1 MLKRCFVFLFN
12 AWDNIVV
19 FLLLILMVCTTT
31 FAATGLLGLIT
42 LLVLARLVKGK
53 EKPCCEIHVKIEL
66 LEVSKCFILTFL
78 LGLA

>member
-12 AWDNIVV
+12 AWDNIVG
-19 FLLLILMVCTTT
+19 FLLLILMVYT
-31 FAATGLLGLIT
+31 FAGTGLLGLIT